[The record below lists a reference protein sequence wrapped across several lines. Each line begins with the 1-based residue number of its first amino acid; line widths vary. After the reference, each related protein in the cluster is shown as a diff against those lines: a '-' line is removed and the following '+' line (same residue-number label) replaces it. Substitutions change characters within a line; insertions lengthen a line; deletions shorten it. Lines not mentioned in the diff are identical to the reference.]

1 MSITTTDSRIEHTGT
16 GAGPAPYA
24 APFVFWLT
32 SELLVR
38 HIHTIAAGSAGRTTL
53 VEGVDYTV
61 SGGAGATGT
70 VTVTPV
76 IAANEILTIDRVLPL
91 TQLFD
96 FDGTGVFPSVNA
108 QTTAD
113 KCTALLQQIQDRQ
126 STAIDVSAEGD
137 IACPIGV
144 VTELQVSLVG
154 VPITHSA
161 RFNFWGTFDVE
172 MQVVA
177 GIGLGSAVDFR
188 LHIGTTGDSTDTAI
202 TANIPFVPEG
212 EPNIIYS
219 LPVDFLNVFLSS
231 SQQWTLSVQP
241 RFASCT
247 VKSTSQVLFEEQVSQ
262 T

>member
-1 MSITTTDSRIEHTGT
+1 LSITTTDSRVEHTGT
-16 GAGPAPYA
+16 GSDPQEYA
-24 APFVFWLT
+24 APFVFWLS

-38 HIHTIAAGSAGRTTL
+38 HIHTIAAGSAGRDTL
-53 VEGVDYTV
+53 AEGVDYTV
-61 SGGAGATGT
+61 AGGDGATGA

-76 IAANEILTIDRVLPL
+76 IETDEILTIDRVLPL
-91 TQLFD
+91 TQAFD
-96 FDGTGVFPSVNA
+96 FDGDGVFPSANA

-126 STAIDVSAEGD
+126 SNAIDVSAGGD
-137 IACPIGV
+137 IECPIGT
-144 VTELQVSLVG
+144 VTELQANLVG
-154 VPITHSA
+154 VPITHST
-161 RFNFWGTFDVE
+161 RFNLWCTFDVE

-177 GIGLGSAVDFR
+177 GVGLGSAIDFR
-188 LHIGTTGDSTDTAI
+188 LHIGTDGDSGDTAL

-212 EPNIIYS
+212 EPNITYS
-219 LPVDFLNVFLSS
+219 LSVDFLNVFLSS

-247 VKSTSQVLFEEQVSQ
+247 VKSTSEVLIEEHVEQ